1 MKKLFLI
8 LMLVLTPALCFG
20 IGASINQTN
29 TLSVYAESSVL
40 SATTEPEQ
48 TPEVATPE
56 EEKSEGAIFFEE
68 KILPVL
74 ISVGTSISA
83 FIIAFGPILSVIKK
97 GANMFMK
104 AKESLSES
112 TETAS
117 STTKQLLDALAEQ
130 SETIRLLR
138 EEVKTTKESMTAEL
152 AECKK
157 HAQNAVEIAK
167 IGFGNTTELV
177 KNGYANAIQKVGQN
191 EENKES
197 EEN

>member
-1 MKKLFLI
+1 
-8 LMLVLTPALCFG
+8 
-20 IGASINQTN
+20 
-29 TLSVYAESSVL
+29 
-40 SATTEPEQ
+40 
-48 TPEVATPE
+48 
-56 EEKSEGAIFFEE
+56 
-68 KILPVL
+68 
-74 ISVGTSISA
+74 
-83 FIIAFGPILSVIKK
+83 
-97 GANMFMK
+97 
-104 AKESLSES
+104 
-112 TETAS
+112 
-117 STTKQLLDALAEQ
+117 
-130 SETIRLLR
+130 ETIRLLR